1 MMYCSGRFFRMG
13 KTYPWFLWYIKT
25 NRYQYF
31 EPIPTRTH
39 YHKEIIA
46 MFTLNDLIDI
56 AVKMEKNGQAIYL
69 ASVEK
74 VKTKKLSS
82 LLQWMADEEAAHR
95 DWFLDRKD
103 EWGSDSE
110 QTDLETMLPDV
121 IREMMGNKTLSL
133 DEVNFSRIRSASALL
148 ETFIDFENDTILFYE
163 FLQAFIQDP
172 WTLAGLEKIIQEE
185 KNHVEKLSEMVQAI
199 SSKKI
204 SEQPLH
210 F

>member
-1 MMYCSGRFFRMG
+1 
-13 KTYPWFLWYIKT
+13 
-25 NRYQYF
+25 
-31 EPIPTRTH
+31 
-39 YHKEIIA
+39 
-46 MFTLNDLIDI
+46 MFTVNDLIDI
-56 AVKMEKNGQAIYL
+56 AAKMEKNGEDVYL
-69 ASVEK
+69 ASQKK
-74 VKTKKLSS
+74 VQNKTLTS
-82 LLQWMADEEAAHR
+82 LLQWMAEEEAAHR
-95 DWFLDRKD
+95 DWFLGQKD
-103 EWGSDSE
+103 EWGPDSE

-133 DEVNFSRIRSASALL
+133 DEVDFSKIRSASALL
-148 ETFIDFENDTILFYE
+148 ETFIEFENDTILFYE